1 MSHNQDEK
9 NFIACVV
16 NRSSHLPVDRSWVRH
31 STTCFLSHPCS
42 SVILLVVLGADS
54 PLGQPLVLDLE
65 TRGYIVI
72 ASVATPEAVELLE
85 RQTQGYVKVLVL
97 DPYEV

>member
-1 MSHNQDEK
+1 
-9 NFIACVV
+9 
-16 NRSSHLPVDRSWVRH
+16 VRLVFFRIH
-31 STTCFLSHPCS
+31 AHRLSL
-42 SVILLVVLGADS
+42 VILGADS

-65 TRGYIVI
+65 KRGYIVI
-72 ASVATPEAVELLE
+72 ASVATPEAVESLE